1 MGGWRAGGFRF
12 WGSGSGFRFWGR
24 GRQVRV
30 QGGELGF
37 RFWGG
42 GEAVRVQGV
51 GLGFMDTEEREGQVG
66 QRVGWMRDRFTKFT
80 SLLMGP

>member
-1 MGGWRAGGFRF
+1 MEGWRV
-12 WGSGSGFRFWGR
+12 
-24 GRQVRV
+24 QV
-30 QGGELGF
+30 LGF
-37 RFWGG
+37 RFWVQVLGKGEAGQGTGWRAGVQVLGG